1 MGVERACEVL
11 NVPRATLY
19 RRRNPRLHRERVI
32 RTSPRALSPNERT
45 RVLKILNSER
55 FMDCSPREIYATL
68 LDEGS
73 YVCSI
78 STMYRI
84 LRENRQVRE
93 RRNQRRHPQHVKPEL
108 VARAPNRVW
117 SWDITKL
124 LGPEKWSYYCLYVIL
139 DLYSRYVVGWMVAER
154 ETATL
159 ARRLIRETCEKQEI
173 DPDKLVL
180 HADRGPSMTS
190 QPVAQLLA
198 SLGVTKTHSR
208 PRVSNDNPYSEAQFK
223 TLKYRPEFPN
233 RFGSLVDAIRFS
245 RDFFRWY
252 NEEHHHSGLGL
263 LTPAMVHDGKANE
276 VIDERNKVLAAAYRE
291 NPERFVRRQPKAPRL
306 PEEVWINRPR
316 SESVTNLH

>member
-1 MGVERACEVL
+1 
-11 NVPRATLY
+11 
-19 RRRNPRLHRERVI
+19 
-32 RTSPRALSPNERT
+32 
-45 RVLKILNSER
+45 
-55 FMDCSPREIYATL
+55 MDCSPREIYASL
-68 LDEGS
+68 LDEGN

-78 STMYRI
+78 STMYRV

-108 VARAPNRVW
+108 VARAPNEVW

-124 LGPEKWSYYCLYVIL
+124 LGPQKWSYYCLYVIL

-159 ARRLIRETCEKQEI
+159 ARRLIRETCEKQEV
-173 DPDKLVL
+173 DPGQLVL

-198 SLGVTKTHSR
+198 TLGVTKTHSR

-233 RFGSLVDAIRFS
+233 RFGSIEDAIGFS
-245 RDFFRWY
+245 RDFFTWY
-252 NEEHHHSGLGL
+252 NTEHHHTALGL
-263 LTPAMVHDGKANE
+263 LTPAMVHYGRANE
-276 VIDERNKVLAAAYRE
+276 VIDARNEVLAAVYRA
-291 NPERFVRRQPKAPRL
+291 NPERFVRQQPKAPEL
-306 PEEVWINRPR
+306 PEEVWINRPKP
-316 SESVTNLH
+316 ETVTQLH